1 MIYDL
6 KTAADALDVAAM
18 AQVAELAEAQGTP
31 LEAAWASLVA
41 EFTRRSKLRVAAGPD
56 GRAVRWRVRVRLYS
70 DARPNE
76 PEADSDPDLAA
87 DKPGAEILTGL
98 PAVAEHLRAL
108 ATAFHGQ
115 DPAGLDDATLLH
127 RIKSLRPTLSRRG
140 GDAVWR
146 VPYMVTPAERFGHR
160 GNLAM
165 QHKWLAR
172 VDIERVA

>member
-1 MIYDL
+1 MTTL
-6 KTAADALDVAAM
+6 NAAADALDAVAMTQA
-18 AQVAELAEAQGTP
+18 AELAESQGAL
-31 LEAAWASLVA
+31 LEAAWAALVA
-41 EFTRRSKLRVAAGPD
+41 EFTRRSKLRVATGPD
-56 GRAVRWRVRVRLYS
+56 GRAARWRVRVRLYS
-70 DARPNE
+70 DARPSE

-108 ATAFHGQ
+108 ATTFHGQ
-115 DPAGLDDATLLH
+115 DPVGLDDATLLH

-146 VPYMVTPAERFGHR
+146 VPYMVTPAERFGQR
-160 GNLAM
+160 GNLAL
-165 QHKWLAR
+165 QQKWLAR